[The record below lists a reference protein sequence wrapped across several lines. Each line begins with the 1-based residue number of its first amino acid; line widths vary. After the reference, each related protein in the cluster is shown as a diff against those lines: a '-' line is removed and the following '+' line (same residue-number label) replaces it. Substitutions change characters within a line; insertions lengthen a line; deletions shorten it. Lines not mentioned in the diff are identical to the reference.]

1 MLKFALTALILATS
15 LYTPS
20 SMSAAASAP
29 VSTYGMKVPPALSS
43 RVVIPLPVKI
53 VLDRDFRSRYP
64 LAAPV
69 KLDVLKASI
78 EIYDVFQIP
87 NGFGGYDTRHYF
99 RIVTIHDNGAKVL
112 VESSLI
118 ERSDFEPN
126 QDPILVENFRV
137 IGWAP

>member
-1 MLKFALTALILATS
+1 MLQFTLTAFILATS
-15 LYTPS
+15 LIYAPNVV
-20 SMSAAASAP
+20 SAATTA
-29 VSTYGMKVPPALSS
+29 YGMKVPPALSS

-64 LAAPV
+64 LAAPI
-69 KLDVLKASI
+69 KLDVLKANI
-78 EIYDVFQIP
+78 EIYDVFQVP

-99 RIVTIHDNGAKVL
+99 RIVAIHDNGAKVL

>member
-1 MLKFALTALILATS
+1 MLRFALIALILATS
-15 LYTPS
+15 LYAPNTV
-20 SMSAAASAP
+20 SAA
-29 VSTYGMKVPPALSS
+29 VSTYGMKVPPALSA
-43 RVVIPLPVKI
+43 RVVVPLPVKI

-64 LAAPV
+64 LAAPI

-78 EIYDVFQIP
+78 EVYDVFQIP
-87 NGFGGYDTRHYF
+87 NGFGDYDTRHYF
-99 RIVTIHDNGAKVL
+99 RIVAIHDNGAKVL